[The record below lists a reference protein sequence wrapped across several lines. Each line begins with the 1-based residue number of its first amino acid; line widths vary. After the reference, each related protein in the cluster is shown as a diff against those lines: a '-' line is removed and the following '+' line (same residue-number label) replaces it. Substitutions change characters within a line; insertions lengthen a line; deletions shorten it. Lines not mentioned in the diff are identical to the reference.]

1 MKKNFIT
8 SRGVEVR
15 TLSDSEIEMQ
25 AELGD
30 QIAKKT
36 LLKKQLEGAKSDTEK
51 LNLVIAFLTEGV

>member
-30 QIAKKT
+30 QVAKKT
-36 LLKKQLEGAKSDTEK
+36 LLKKQLSRANTLAEK
-51 LNLVIAFLTEGV
+51 LDLVTAFLTEGV